1 MLYPAE
7 LRAQRAGLTYANG
20 LRAFLPWLIGRMK
33 KGGRPAC

>member
-1 MLYPAE
+1 
-7 LRAQRAGLTYANG
+7 LTYANG